1 MAKSP
6 SSRVQRG
13 VSLLEVLIA
22 IVIFSVGVLGLAL
35 MQLKGAQFTKQAG
48 SRTVAILQSRSL
60 ADAMRANPAGVF
72 GVSNANLIAGKNGDV
87 SSSYYKYTG
96 GIPNA
101 SACSDDPCRV
111 AAADITNWINQI
123 STTLAVPVGTVGI
136 ASVTPGTTRG
146 TLTITTTWNGL
157 SQSRDST
164 GTDTNN
170 ESYSFDYLP

>member
-13 VSLLEVLIA
+13 VSLLEVLVA

-48 SRTVAILQSRSL
+48 ARTVAVLQARSL

-72 GVSNANLIAGKNGDV
+72 GVSKSSDIAAKGGDV
-87 SSSYYKYTG
+87 SASYYKYTG
-96 GIPNA
+96 GIPDP
-101 SACSDDPCRV
+101 SKCGDDPCKV
-111 AAADITNWINQI
+111 AAADITNWITQI

-136 ASVTPGTTRG
+136 ASITPSTTRG